1 MLRKEDEEKY
11 KKILPT
17 VFDANNIAQFKID
30 EMMATLIRDK
40 EILMQ
45 TWQELGAGAGEDPEL
60 NALIEEKAALMGLYR
75 PENF

>member
-1 MLRKEDEEKY
+1 
-11 KKILPT
+11 
-17 VFDANNIAQFKID
+17 
-30 EMMATLIRDK
+30 
-40 EILMQ
+40 MQ